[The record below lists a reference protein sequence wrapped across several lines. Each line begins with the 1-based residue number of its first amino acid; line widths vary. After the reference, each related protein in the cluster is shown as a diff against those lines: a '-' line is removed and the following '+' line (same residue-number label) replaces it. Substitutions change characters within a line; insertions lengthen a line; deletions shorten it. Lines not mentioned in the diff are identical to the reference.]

1 MNSHFFTG
9 ASMMVM
15 ENTMVINIALIGG
28 GSYCEAVLNMATLS
42 FLQDEVHSR
51 IVAVADADESAP
63 GVRMARRLGLKI
75 VSDYQELYDPAC
87 DIHLFILLDPDPKL
101 LNQVLETK
109 PRRLR
114 VLAYQ
119 AFDLFWKAF
128 KTREI
133 LLQQRSEE
141 IQTILN
147 GIQDLIMVFTPEQ
160 EIVDTNDAFLKYMGY
175 EKKDVIGKKCY
186 EVYHQ
191 PDHPCHGETNGCPLK
206 TVIRN
211 RMAAETIRTR
221 TGPDGKVRY
230 MEVSIHPIWEK
241 DGRLSRLIEISHD
254 FTERRLLEQ
263 ENRRRLER
271 MVEERTRQLQDTHA
285 KLLHQDKMAS
295 LGKLAAS
302 VVHEINNPIA
312 GILNLALLMKR
323 ILKEERGL
331 HKDLDAFDRYLTLM
345 ETETRRISRI
355 VSNLLT
361 FSRQSKMELG
371 SQDINQLIERTLLL
385 NDNLLKISNVK
396 TYKVLDP
403 ALPQVIGSADQFQQV
418 FMNMISNAA
427 EAMEGKGGGLLTVKT
442 WCNVKQES
450 INISFADNGVGIL
463 IDNTGKLFEP
473 FYTTKKKGKGVG
485 LGLSVV
491 YGIIKAHNGSIMIDS
506 QPGKGTTFTIQ
517 LPLSPEQ
524 DQRSIADDEKMS
536 N

>member
-1 MNSHFFTG
+1 MMAKNS
-9 ASMMVM
+9 AMI
-15 ENTMVINIALIGG
+15 INIALIGG
-28 GSYCEAVLNMATLS
+28 GSFCEAVLNMTTLS
-42 FLQDEVHSR
+42 FLQDQVNSR
-51 IVAVADADESAP
+51 IVAVVDADENAP
-63 GVRMARRLGLKI
+63 GVLLARRLGLKI
-75 VSDYQELYDPAC
+75 VADYQELYDPAC
-87 DIHLFILLDPDPKL
+87 DIHLFILLEPDSNL
-101 LNQVLETK
+101 LHQVLETK

-114 VLAYQ
+114 VLAYP

-128 KTREI
+128 KSREI
-133 LLQQRSEE
+133 LLEQRSEE

-147 GIQDLIMVFTPEQ
+147 GIQDLILVFTPDQ
-160 EIVDTNDAFLKYMGY
+160 EIVDANDAFLKYMGY

-186 EVYHQ
+186 EVYYQ
-191 PDHPCHGETNGCPLK
+191 TAHPCHGEKNGCPLK

-211 RMAAETIRTR
+211 RMAAETVRTR
-221 TGPDGKVRY
+221 VGPDGKVRY
-230 MEVSIHPIWEK
+230 MEVCIHPIWEK
-241 DGRLSRLIEISHD
+241 DGKISRLIEISHD
-254 FTERRLLEQ
+254 FTERRLQEE

-323 ILKEERGL
+323 ILKEEGGL
-331 HKDLDAFDRYLTLM
+331 FKRVEPFDRYLSLM

-371 SQDINQLIERTLLL
+371 SQDINQLIERTLVL

-396 TYKVLDP
+396 INKELDQ
-403 ALPQVIGSADQFQQV
+403 ALPNVIGSADQIQQV

-427 EAMEGKGGGLLTVKT
+427 EAMEGKGGGVLTVKT
-442 WCNVKQES
+442 WCGHAKKF
-450 INISFADNGVGIL
+450 IFIAFADDGVGISITNL
-463 IDNTGKLFEP
+463 DKLFEP

-491 YGIIKAHNGSIMIDS
+491 YGIIKAHNGSITVDTE
-506 QPGKGTTFTIQ
+506 PGKGAKFTIQ
-517 LPLSPEQ
+517 LPLSPERERNQ
-524 DQRSIADDEKMS
+524 TVNDDNNVHAVEE
-536 N
+536 

>member
-1 MNSHFFTG
+1 MI
-9 ASMMVM
+9 
-15 ENTMVINIALIGG
+15 INIALIGG
-28 GSYCEAVLNMATLS
+28 GSYCEEVLKMTTLA
-42 FLQDEVHSR
+42 FLQDQVNSR
-51 IVAVADADESAP
+51 IVAVADDEENAP
-63 GVRMARRLGLKI
+63 GVRLARRLGLKI
-75 VSDYQELYDPAC
+75 VPDYRELYDHAC
-87 DIHLFILLDPDPKL
+87 DIHLFILLNPDPHL
-101 LNQVLETK
+101 LHRILETK
-109 PRRLR
+109 PDRLR

-128 KTREI
+128 KSREK

-147 GIQDLIMVFTPEQ
+147 GIQDLILVFTPEQ
-160 EIVDTNDAFLKYMGY
+160 EIVDANDAFLKTMGY

-191 PDHPCHGETNGCPLK
+191 SHQPCHGEENGCPFE

-221 TGPDGKVRY
+221 TGPSGKVHY

-241 DGRLSRLIEISHD
+241 DGKLSRLIEISHD
-254 FTERRLLEQ
+254 FTERRLQEE
-263 ENRRRLER
+263 ENRRRLEK

-295 LGKLAAS
+295 LGKLSAS

-312 GILNLALLMKR
+312 GILNLVLLMKR
-323 ILKEERGL
+323 ILREEEFSREAGRGP
-331 HKDLDAFDRYLTLM
+331 FDRYLTLM
-345 ETETRRISRI
+345 EAETRRISRI

-361 FSRQSKMELG
+361 FSRQSKLELG
-371 SQDINQLIERTLLL
+371 HQDINRLIERTLLL
-385 NDNLLKISNVK
+385 NDNLLKIHNVK
-396 TYKVLDP
+396 VHKALDP
-403 ALPQVIGSADQFQQV
+403 DLPQVIGSADQMQQV

-427 EAMEGKGGGLLTVKT
+427 EAMESKGGGVLTVKT
-442 WCNVKQES
+442 WCGDPLGS
-450 INISFADNGVGIL
+450 INVSFADNGVGIS
-463 IDNTGKLFEP
+463 IDSTDKLFEP

-491 YGIIKAHNGSIMIDS
+491 YGIIKAHNGSIKVDS
-506 QPGKGTTFTIQ
+506 QPGKGAIFTIQ

-524 DQRSIADDEKMS
+524 PSENSDDCEIKDQLVEER
-536 N
+536 